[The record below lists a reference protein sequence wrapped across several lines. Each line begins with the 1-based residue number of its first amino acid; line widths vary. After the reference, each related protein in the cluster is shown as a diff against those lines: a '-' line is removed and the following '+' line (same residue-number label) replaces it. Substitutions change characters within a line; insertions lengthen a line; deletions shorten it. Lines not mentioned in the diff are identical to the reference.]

1 MGTTDS
7 SGAKV
12 TYDPFPMAT
21 DEDPANPEASCT
33 PASGGTFPL
42 GTTTVNCLATDA
54 AGNKAEDG
62 FKVSVTYA
70 LAACSPLTEEAPPT
84 SQTTPLCSSADLPCR
99 LSSL

>member
-1 MGTTDS
+1 VTVGATDS
-7 SGAKV
+7 SGAEM

-70 LAACSPLTEEAPPT
+70 LAACSPLTEEAPRLLRRH
-84 SQTTPLCSSADLPCR
+84 LCVRAR
-99 LSSL
+99 IYRAG

>member
-1 MGTTDS
+1 MTVGTTDS

-12 TYDPFPMAT
+12 IYDPFPMAT

-70 LAACSPLTEEAPPT
+70 SVACGPLRGRAPPT
-84 SQTTPLCSSADLPCR
+84 SQTTPLC
-99 LSSL
+99 